1 MKIIWFFFSLCLLV
15 GCKRSDVAV
24 SVEQTLPVIDLN
36 AAYPEKKLDLAEVA
50 SPEYIPLYTVGADS
64 LDRYSLTS
72 ASVSPHWVV
81 AYNWQQTIMVLN
93 GQPENFVI
101 VLIIRDSKRTILL
114 YILGVCR

>member
-72 ASVSPHWVV
+72 ASV
-81 AYNWQQTIMVLN
+81 
-93 GQPENFVI
+93 VI
-101 VLIIRDSKRTILL
+101 VLIIRDSKKNNIIIYSRCL
-114 YILGVCR
+114 

>member
-50 SPEYIPLYTVGADS
+50 SPEYIPLYIVGADS

-81 AYNWQQTIMVLN
+81 AYNWQQTIMVFE
-93 GQPENFVI
+93 PENFVI
-101 VLIIRDSKRTILL
+101 VLIIRDSKKNNIIIYSRCL
-114 YILGVCR
+114 

>member
-72 ASVSPHWVV
+72 ASVSPHWVGSRQL
-81 AYNWQQTIMVLN
+81 WFLN

-101 VLIIRDSKRTILL
+101 VLIIRDSKKNNIIIYSRCL
-114 YILGVCR
+114 

>member
-50 SPEYIPLYTVGADS
+50 SQYLLQFQRRG
-64 LDRYSLTS
+64 L
-72 ASVSPHWVV
+72 
-81 AYNWQQTIMVLN
+81 
-93 GQPENFVI
+93 
-101 VLIIRDSKRTILL
+101 KR
-114 YILGVCR
+114 

>member
-36 AAYPEKKLDLAEVA
+36 VAYPEKKLDLAEVA

-101 VLIIRDSKRTILL
+101 VLIIRDSKKNNIIIYSRCL
-114 YILGVCR
+114 